1 MSTLNK
7 ISLDGTVYDIGGA
20 NAEII
25 HHTWTTESGSATS
38 GDDLAL
44 GQTVLDKMLNGENVL
59 IDMHTNDTP
68 TYINNTY
75 HTSYDGLYVLDNSA
89 KSDGKYTNITYKRIQ
104 STNVSSGSIYNF
116 SSVSNNYVHLYITIS
131 NDVVT
136 RTQVYY
142 FYNSVQ
148 LLPTNNV
155 KSYDP
160 TDDYHPATKKYVD
173 DHTLPYYDSGY
184 YMQPTDWTIVS
195 EMPDYPVNGRLYFVS
210 PDYVEKNIGTSI
222 SSTGFNSGVSWS
234 HITDYF
240 LNTQDLDDVIQTWQ
254 NTAPSGASSGTQYT
268 SWLVKVPKYGVAVG
282 ATPNFTNSYDEDLHM
297 YGVLEQRNPQTTSLM
312 YSAYLDVDEN
322 LASGTMYYFDRDE
335 DHSGGTPLTIYGS
348 EVSTTFFYTIG
359 TNGGL
364 ACLKGDTPVKIS
376 NTKTKQIKNLAVG
389 DSVID
394 AEGNKV
400 KILKVFSHKV
410 DTTFNITLSNED
422 VLVASY
428 GHKFSINKHFRR
440 ACQIL
445 KDHKLDRNDGST
457 FDVIATEV
465 KQEEM
470 EVYEILTESGT
481 YTLGNGIICE
491 CEAI

>member
-1 MSTLNK
+1 MSKLNN
-7 ISLDGTVYDIGGA
+7 ISVDGTVYNINDFHVIK
-20 NAEII
+20 NNSYNNPFII
-25 HHTWTTESGSATS
+25 TEHEPGIYIVDSSEADYLPGKLYAKYIDSE
-38 GDDLAL
+38 DY
-44 GQTVLDKMLNGENVL
+44 NVR
-59 IDMHTNDTP
+59 TE
-68 TYINNTY
+68 Y
-75 HTSYDGLYVLDNSA
+75 YDGFLCLTDTSIDDPYTYKNIGYIFDASAGLAHPCVTQPAPWGFSLTGASSGIGNSA
-89 KSDGKYTNITYKRIQ
+89 VKTIGNQTINGKKVFNTLPE
-104 STNVSSGSIYNF
+104 
-116 SSVSNNYVHLYITIS
+116 SSVIPT
-131 NDVVT
+131 
-136 RTQVYY
+136 
-142 FYNSVQ
+142 
-148 LLPTNNV
+148 TNNQLV
-155 KSYDP
+155 N
-160 TDDYHPATKKYVD
+160 KKYVD
-173 DHTLPYYDSGY
+173 DSILPYYDSGY
-184 YMQPTDWTIVS
+184 YMQPTSWTVVS
-195 EMPDYPVNGRLYFVS
+195 EMPAEPVYGRLYFVS

-282 ATPNFTNSYDEDLHM
+282 ATPNFTNSYGEDLHM
-297 YGVLEQRNPQTTSLM
+297 YGILEQRNPQTTTLM

-348 EVSTTFFYTIG
+348 GVSTAFFYTIG

-364 ACLKGDTPVKIS
+364 ACLKGDTPIKIS

-389 DSVID
+389 DTVID

-422 VLVASY
+422 TLVASY

-440 ACQIL
+440 ACQIV

-481 YTLGNGIICE
+481 YVLGNGIICE